1 VDRHH
6 GPPPRTALTGASGT
20 APDECPIPDERPRY
34 SPITAQSIPIM
45 MKKPVNIEMSA
56 IAP

>member
-1 VDRHH
+1 MSDVGATDRRH
-6 GPPPRTALTGASGT
+6 GNRRGCTPAG
-20 APDECPIPDERPRY
+20 RPRY